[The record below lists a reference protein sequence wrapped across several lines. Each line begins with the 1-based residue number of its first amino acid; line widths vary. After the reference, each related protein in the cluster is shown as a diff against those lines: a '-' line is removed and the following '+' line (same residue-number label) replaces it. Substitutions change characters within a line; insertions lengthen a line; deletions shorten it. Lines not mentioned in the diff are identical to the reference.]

1 MASTADCAAWGVAG
15 VSMLLTRAFK
25 AASGTGAL
33 AATTFGCVTFG
44 VATLGTVV
52 FTVFVAPDTVL
63 AALANEVP
71 IRHPSNARVAQV
83 VEATLCETHQARD
96 SRILLTR
103 SLPRAVHAPRV
114 LEERPSRPRTRHQW
128 R

>member
-71 IRHPSNARVAQV
+71 IPLV
-83 VEATLCETHQARD
+83 VPPMPAPIRGRPAVDGFGSGIFRD
-96 SRILLTR
+96 
-103 SLPRAVHAPRV
+103 PPP
-114 LEERPSRPRTRHQW
+114 EESSGGIRPP
-128 R
+128 